1 VKIAVL
7 NFSGNVGKTTIS
19 RHLLKPNLPACEL
32 VSVETANADEGE
44 ADALKGQQFAQLQQ
58 FMLTVDNVI
67 VDIGASNIEELL
79 RLMTKYKGS
88 HEDFDLY
95 LIPTVPDKK
104 QQRDTVSTV
113 KKLIEMGVKAN
124 RIKLILNRVESY
136 GNSLFAFDELLQAV
150 NTYQPAIIDARWAI
164 AENALYQEIKHDSR
178 SITELASDS
187 TDFKDLIAKAK
198 TTDEKIVFADKLA
211 IKRLAQGIAPELQ
224 ACFVALELT

>member
-58 FMLTVDNVI
+58 FMLTAGNVI

-113 KKLIEMGVKAN
+113 KKLIEMGVKAD
-124 RIKLILNRVESY
+124 RIRLILNRVEAY
-136 GNSLFAFDELLQAV
+136 GNSLFAFEELLQAV
-150 NTYQPAIIDARWAI
+150 SIYQPAIIDARWAI
-164 AENALYQEIKHDSR
+164 AENTLYQEIKHDSR
-178 SITELASDS
+178 SINELACDS

-198 TTDEKIVFADKLA
+198 TTDEKLVFADKLA
-211 IKRLAQGIAPELQ
+211 IKRLAQGVAPELQ
-224 ACFVALELT
+224 ACFDALQLK